1 MSESLTSQW
10 KVTKQ
15 AVRGKGV
22 VVAQNWRAAQ
32 AGAEILRKGG
42 NAIDAAVATGLA
54 IGPLEP
60 WMSGIG
66 GVGFM
71 TIWSAKEQ
79 RAWTVDYGPISAKK
93 LDSSNYRIVGPGP
106 ANPFAWPDIFEQRN
120 EVGYH
125 SIAVPGMVAGLA
137 KALERFGSLK
147 WQDVIAPGLALARR
161 GMELDWYMQVMIA
174 NGAEHLSRFPASK
187 AAYLPDDGRV
197 PTLDWQGNVRHI
209 KLGNL
214 GETYQRLSDGGPR
227 AFYQGALAHDIAADL
242 QAGGSAISY
251 DDLASYEARIVEP
264 LSFEHGG
271 TTINVAGGLTA
282 GPTLRRAIEL
292 VGQRTKGKGAPD
304 AGFFGAIADAMHRA
318 YDERLKTLGDKPT
331 NSCTTHFCAADAEGN
346 MVALTQT
353 LMSLFGSCVMLP
365 KTGITMNN
373 GMLWFDPEPD
383 RPNSIAPSKR
393 PLCNICPVVV
403 VRDGKPWFCIGAS
416 GGRRIVP
423 AVTQLSL
430 MLIDR
435 GMDVEVAFHQP
446 RVDVSGVGPI
456 RVNRDLPD
464 DVKRAIAAKLPMV
477 EVANH
482 VSPLGFANPSCI
494 VRDPT
499 TGELTGMNE
508 VMSPWAGGAAQ

>member
-1 MSESLTSQW
+1 MSESLTNQW
-10 KVTKQ
+10 KVTKR
-15 AVRGKGV
+15 AVRGKGI
-22 VVAQNWRAAQ
+22 VVAQNSRAAQ

-42 NAIDAAVATGLA
+42 NAIDAAVATGMA
-54 IGPLEP
+54 IGAIEP

-71 TIWSAKEQ
+71 TIFSAKEQ
-79 RAWTVDYGPISAKK
+79 RAWTIDYGPISAKK
-93 LDSSNYRIVGPGP
+93 LDPSNYKIVGPGP
-106 ANPFAWPDIFEQRN
+106 ANAFAWPDILEQRN

-147 WQDVIAPGLALARR
+147 WQDVMAPGLALAKR
-161 GMELDWYMQVMIA
+161 GMQLDWYMQVMLA
-174 NGAEHLSRFPASK
+174 QGARDLAKFPASR
-187 AAYLPDDGRV
+187 AAYLCDDGHV
-197 PTLDWQGNVRHI
+197 PMIDWQANVRYL

-227 AFYQGALAHDIAADL
+227 EYYEGALARDIAGDL

-264 LSFEHGG
+264 LSFAHGDAV
-271 TTINVAGGLTA
+271 INVAGGLTA
-282 GPTLRRAIEL
+282 GPTLRRTIEL
-292 VGQRTKGKGAPD
+292 AGAKTKGKGAPD
-304 AGFFGAIADAMHRA
+304 ADFFVAIAQGMHQA
-318 YDERLKTLGDKPT
+318 YEERLKTMGDKPT
-331 NSCTTHFCAADAEGN
+331 NTCTTHFCAADSEGN

-373 GMLWFDPEPD
+373 GMLWFDPEPN
-383 RPNSIAPSKR
+383 RPNSIAPGKR

-403 VRDGKPWFCIGAS
+403 TRDGKPWFCIGAS

-435 GMDVEVAFHQP
+435 GLDVETAFHHP
-446 RVDVSGVGPI
+446 RIDVSGVGPI

-464 DVKRAIAAKLPMV
+464 AVKKAIAGRLPIV
-477 EVANH
+477 EVGNQ

-494 VRDPT
+494 VRDPAS
-499 TGELTGMNE
+499 GELTGMNE

>member
-1 MSESLTSQW
+1 M
-10 KVTKQ
+10 
-15 AVRGKGV
+15 
-22 VVAQNWRAAQ
+22 
-32 AGAEILRKGG
+32 
-42 NAIDAAVATGLA
+42 A
-54 IGPLEP
+54 IGALEP

-71 TIWSAKEQ
+71 TIWSAKEG

-93 LDSSNYRIVGPGP
+93 LDVSHYKIVGPGP
-106 ANPFAWPDIFEQRN
+106 ANPFAWPDILNQNN

-137 KALERFGSLK
+137 KALERFGLMK
-147 WQDVIAPGLALARR
+147 WKEVLQPGVKLAER

-174 NGAEHLSRFPASK
+174 NGARHLEKFPASR
-187 AAYLPDDGRV
+187 AAYLCDDGRV
-197 PTLDWQGNVRHI
+197 PSHDWQHTTRYL

-214 GETYQRLSDGGPR
+214 GETMRRLAVGGPR
-227 AFYQGALAHDIAADL
+227 EFYEGSLARDIAADL

-251 DDLASYEARIVEP
+251 DDLKSYEARIVDP
-264 LSFEHGG
+264 LSFEHHGV
-271 TTINVAGGLTA
+271 TVNVAGGLTA

-292 VGQRTKGKGAPD
+292 AGERTKGSGAPGAD
-304 AGFFGAIADAMHRA
+304 FFVAIAEGMHKA

-331 NSCTTHFCAADAEGN
+331 NTSTTHFCAADSQGN

-373 GMLWFDPEPD
+373 GMLWFDPEQN
-383 RPNSIAPSKR
+383 RPNSIAAGKR

-403 VRDGKPWFCIGAS
+403 VKDGKPWFCIGAS

-423 AVTQLSL
+423 AVSQLAL

-435 GMDVEVAFHQP
+435 GLDVETAFHQP
-446 RVDVSGVGPI
+446 RIDVSGVGPI
-456 RVNRDLPD
+456 RVNRELPD
-464 DVKRAIAAKLPMV
+464 QVKKAIAAKLPIV
-477 EVANH
+477 EVEQM
-482 VSPLGFANPSCI
+482 VSPMGFANPSCI
-494 VRDPT
+494 VRDPK
-499 TGELTGMNE
+499 TGDLTGMNE
-508 VMSPWAGGAAQ
+508 VYSPWAGGAAQ